1 MNCIISCLLTNINNN
16 NCIEKYIE
24 NGSKLLDLNIDK
36 IIYIEENIYNKY
48 YKYEE
53 KYINNNTILW
63 IFITKYDL
71 LYIDKYDNNLINTN
85 NIKKDT
91 KDYIC
96 LMCNKTEFM
105 KKTIIKYKNKYENY
119 I

>member
-1 MNCIISCLLTNINNN
+1 MIKLKDILKELTGTWQNVD
-16 NCIEKYIE
+16 
-24 NGSKLLDLNIDK
+24 G
-36 IIYIEENIYNKY
+36 
-48 YKYEE
+48 
-53 KYINNNTILW
+53 
-63 IFITKYDL
+63 
-71 LYIDKYDNNLINTN
+71 N

-119 I
+119 IWIDFGIYYIMNDNQ